1 MNRENFLL
9 SLSRIVKEERVVNCR
24 FKSNTY
30 ILIYAM
36 DENVWLVDPGDVQAV
51 FHWMQENDKKNVS
64 GILLT
69 HAHFDH
75 LYGINDVLEKFP
87 QCPVYVANEYGKTLL
102 FDPRKNSSYYALIDD
117 IVIFEDADVR
127 VYDSSLSLWPGVML
141 NVFHTPGHSDDS
153 VCLQVENLL
162 FTGDT
167 LIYNLRTVTKLRG
180 GDTLK
185 LKESLETLQS
195 LSGKGLHVF
204 PGHGEEFE
212 LDGYDLRKAV
222 NGPSLRFK
230 KEII

>member
-1 MNRENFLL
+1 MIQHTRLINTQFT
-9 SLSRIVKEERVVNCR
+9 
-24 FKSNTY
+24 SNTY
-30 ILIYAM
+30 ILSK
-36 DENVWLVDPGDVQAV
+36 ENETSIWLVDPGDVQAV
-51 FHWMQENDKKNVS
+51 FNWMQENDKKNVS

-102 FDPRKNSSYYALIDD
+102 FDPRKNSSYYAPIDD
-117 IVIFEDADVR
+117 VVVASAADIR
-127 VYDSSLSLWPGVML
+127 FYNTTLALWPDVTL
-141 NVFHTPGHSDDS
+141 NVIYTPGHSDDS
-153 VCLQVENLL
+153 VCLKVDNLL

-185 LKESLETLQS
+185 LKDSLEVLQTLLGQ
-195 LSGKGLHVF
+195 GLWVC
-204 PGHGEEFE
+204 PGHGEEFK

-222 NGPSLRFK
+222 NAKSSGM
-230 KEII
+230 